1 MSHGS
6 RYFKISQSFFS
17 RGGTICLSDYCCWT
31 ASTRAGE
38 PEKPILCRGRGLF
51 DKIAWNSM
59 KSSCSNWETEKSVV
73 LHLIHFGSTSYQ
85 VQQLK
90 DKIAEI
96 PGAFWRFLCFE
107 IGFLLS
113 SLSQLSLRLH
123 LTWVAWMFFPVD
135 RHRVLR
141 QMRQQNSNSKNSMSW
156 KQKQHRQVVTCC
168 AWFFRI
174 QVTCNRKDTQESH
187 HLEWSVWD
195 VRKDSTKG
203 GFFGEVEQLKDK
215 LAEVEVGH
223 RSVVW
228 SDSVLSY
235 CKKV

>member
-17 RGGTICLSDYCCWT
+17 TGGTTCLSDYCCWT

-96 PGAFWRFLCFE
+96 QALSGAFFVLKLASCFPACHSCHCGYIWLEWLECSSCGYAQSSSSDAAAEQQQQE
-107 IGFLLS
+107 INALKAEAAQASCDL
-113 SLSQLSLRLH
+113 LRLIFQNPDC
-123 LTWVAWMFFPVD
+123 MQQK
-135 RHRVLR
+135 RHSGESPFGMDCLR
-141 QMRQQNSNSKNSMSW
+141 
-156 KQKQHRQVVTCC
+156 C
-168 AWFFRI
+168 
-174 QVTCNRKDTQESH
+174 TQ
-187 HLEWSVWD
+187 
-195 VRKDSTKG
+195 G
-203 GFFGEVEQLKDK
+203 
-215 LAEVEVGH
+215 
-223 RSVVW
+223 
-228 SDSVLSY
+228 
-235 CKKV
+235 

>member
-17 RGGTICLSDYCCWT
+17 PGGTICLSDYCCWT

-38 PEKPILCRGRGLF
+38 PEKPIFCRGRGLF

-73 LHLIHFGSTSYQ
+73 VLPLVHFGSTFYQ

-96 PGAFWRFLCFE
+96 QA
-107 IGFLLS
+107 
-113 SLSQLSLRLH
+113 LSLFWNWLPAFQ
-123 LTWVAWMFFPVD
+123 LVTVVIAATFDLSGLNVLPVD
-135 RHRVLR
+135 RHRVLP
-141 QMRQQNSNSKNSMSW
+141 QMRQQNSNSKRSTPW
-156 KQKQHRQVVTCC
+156 KRKQRRQVVTCC

-174 QVTCNRKDTQESH
+174 QIACNRKDTQESH
-187 HLEWSVWD
+187 HFSMDCL
-195 VRKDSTKG
+195 RCTQG
-203 GFFGEVEQLKDK
+203 
-215 LAEVEVGH
+215 
-223 RSVVW
+223 
-228 SDSVLSY
+228 
-235 CKKV
+235 